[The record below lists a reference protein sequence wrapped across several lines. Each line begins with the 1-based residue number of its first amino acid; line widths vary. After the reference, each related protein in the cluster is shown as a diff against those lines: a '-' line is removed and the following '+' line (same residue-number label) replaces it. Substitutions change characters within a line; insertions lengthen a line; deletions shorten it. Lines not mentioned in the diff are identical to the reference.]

1 MLGSN
6 IVPTIKTPFQTAVY
20 WKVFSN
26 TRILN
31 IKKMLILFLFKRFE
45 RLEDDVV
52 FIGN

>member
-1 MLGSN
+1 MLRST
-6 IVPTIKTPFQTAVY
+6 IVPTIKTTFHTSFY

-45 RLEDDVV
+45 RLEDDVM

>member
-1 MLGSN
+1 MLGST
-6 IVPTIKTPFQTAVY
+6 IVPTIKTPFQTTFY

-52 FIGN
+52 FIGY